1 MWSIRILSGKLAG
14 QFFEL
19 KSGSTTIGRAPNCD
33 VVIASQ
39 SVSKEHARIEVLSDK
54 VILTDLGSRNGTFVN
69 GVQIRSQKVH
79 AGDKIALNDIILEL
93 TDKAVQMPR
102 RPKVRSAQPPV
113 PNHYQAQFNTNQY
126 AQSAPVR
133 QNSMIGY
140 DGANALQNA
149 TAGGMSPQIA
159 LAPEP
164 QAPQGLV
171 AIAHNYID
179 TVVMPGIYKLPEWME
194 FRTVIGLFTVAFVIT
209 VTCFSAIP
217 LTRILKDSVE
227 RESQN
232 RAKTIARNLA
242 DRNRGAIQQ
251 GLVSA
256 LSTEWADN
264 EPGVDRAY
272 IIQHASGEILAP
284 PNMAGRVS
292 GETFVNANRKFGK
305 EHVEQVD
312 DSTVGVLV
320 PIAFLNP
327 TTGSAQ
333 VQAHAVVIYNM
344 GTLAVSG
351 EKTLAL
357 LVQVLFLALFFGALL
372 YYFLIRLI
380 EYPIAQMDKQVKAAL
395 NDGKSQVT
403 VTYLF
408 PQLQELA
415 SNVNNAIQ
423 RAMSGDLGSN
433 MSQNYEY
440 DRSNEMNGLLNIIPT
455 PAAIV
460 NPRDISFIATNA
472 LFTDAIARGQDWS
485 NSKIEAILEQ
495 SLRLNL
501 SSLLDTASQ
510 DAMHSAQDELEV
522 NNVPYTLHAQG
533 VYGAKELSYVIITFN
548 PKVTE

>member
-14 QFFEL
+14 QFFQL

-39 SVSKEHARIEVLSDK
+39 SVSKEHARIEVLADK

-79 AGDKIALNDIILEL
+79 NGDKIALNDIIVEL
-93 TDKAVQMPR
+93 TDKAAQLPR
-102 RPKVRSAQPPV
+102 KPKSRPAQV
-113 PNHYQAQFNTNQY
+113 SNQYQAQFNTNQY
-126 AQSAPVR
+126 PPSVPVR

-140 DGANALQNA
+140 DGANALQNSGG
-149 TAGGMSPQIA
+149 GGMQPQIA
-159 LAPEP
+159 LVPEP
-164 QAPQGLV
+164 PPQQGL
-171 AIAHNYID
+171 AAFAHNYID
-179 TVVMPGIYKLPEWME
+179 NVVMPGVYKLPEWME
-194 FRTVIGLFTVAFVIT
+194 FRSVIGLFTVAFVIT

-256 LSTEWADN
+256 LSTDWADN

-272 IIQHASGEILAP
+272 IIQHATGEILAP
-284 PNMAGRVS
+284 PNMAGRVAS
-292 GETFVNANRKFGK
+292 ETFVNANRKFGK

-320 PIAFLNP
+320 PIAFMNP

-357 LVQVLFLALFFGALL
+357 LVQVLFLALFFGGVL

-380 EYPIAQMDKQVKAAL
+380 EYPIAQMDRQVKAAL

-403 VTYLF
+403 VSYRF

-460 NPRDISFIATNA
+460 NPRDISFLATNA

-485 NSKIEAILEQ
+485 NTKIEAILEQ